1 MCHRPLSWRVNKES
15 VGSAYCI
22 RGSDKTQRQINNTP
36 HLPYMSKTYYA
47 KVMNVVAILPLVKLS
62 DFLYRI
68 KAKTLSLTFVTFVT
82 LQI

>member
-1 MCHRPLSWRVNKES
+1 
-15 VGSAYCI
+15 
-22 RGSDKTQRQINNTP
+22 
-36 HLPYMSKTYYA
+36 MSKTYYA

-82 LQI
+82 LQIYANSLKEQIQVKNIIYFSLGYCNNTKIK